1 MKLVKLY
8 LALIVGILLL
18 PQVSK
23 AQEKK
28 PNLIV
33 IHTDEHN
40 FRTLG
45 CYRDQLTE
53 DQAFVWGKGVE
64 VKTPHIDRI
73 ANEGAICNNYYASSP
88 VCTPSRASL
97 VSGNYPIKTAS
108 YRNDIPMKDEVVT
121 FAEVLKQEGYATS
134 YLGKWHLDGKAK
146 PGFAPKRKFG
156 FTDNKYM
163 FNRGH
168 WKGLED
174 DEHGNPKLAGD
185 YNAKNFKQKIN
196 VKNTTAVDFTTDYLA
211 TKTIEILERDKNKP
225 FCIMVSIPDP
235 HTPNTVRP
243 PYDTMYSNL
252 HFEKPKT
259 LKTPVNEMPN
269 WAGAQ
274 GKNFVNELE
283 QDKMQR
289 YFGMVKCIDD
299 NVGRILNFLDENN
312 LTENTIVVF
321 TSDHGDL
328 MGEHHKHNKGNPY
341 EASAKIPFV
350 LRYPKKV
357 KAGKVIKKA
366 YTTTDFAPT
375 ILGLMGA
382 PEIKNADGVNASS
395 DFTSNKKEV
404 VDDRVTYMTSSHQKW
419 IAAVTNRY
427 KLVLSQEDKPWL
439 IDLEV
444 NSDEDINF
452 YNNAKYKKIAS
463 ELQAELLKQA
473 KKYNDPIFTKGKN
486 DLIYK

>member
-1 MKLVKLY
+1 MKLLKLY
-8 LALIVGILLL
+8 SVLLL
-18 PQVSK
+18 GIMLFPQLSS
-23 AQEKK
+23 AQKGK

-45 CYRDQLTE
+45 CYRDLLTE

-64 VKTPHIDRI
+64 VKTPNIDRL

-97 VSGNYPIKTAS
+97 VSGTYPIATGS

-121 FAEVLKQEGYATS
+121 FAEVLKQDGYATS
-134 YLGKWHLDGKAK
+134 YLGKWHLDGDAK
-146 PGFAPKRKFG
+146 PGFAPERQFG
-156 FTDNKYM
+156 FSDNQYM

-168 WKGLED
+168 WKALN
-174 DEHGNPKLAGD
+174 DENGEPIIYGKYDPKTQRQSVNLKTITD
-185 YNAKNFKQKIN
+185 EN
-196 VKNTTAVDFTTDYLA
+196 FTTDYLV
-211 TKTIEILERDKNKP
+211 TKTLKILERDKNKP
-225 FCIMVSIPDP
+225 FCLMVSIPDP
-235 HTPNTVRP
+235 HTPNSVRP

-259 LKTPVNEMPN
+259 LKTPIAEMPD
-269 WAGAQ
+269 WAGAK
-274 GKNFVNELE
+274 GKNLVNDLE

-341 EASAKIPFV
+341 EGSAKIPFV
-350 LRYPKKV
+350 LRFPNKV
-357 KAGKVIKKA
+357 KAGKIIRKA
-366 YTTTDFAPT
+366 YTTVDFAPT

-382 PEIKNADGVNASS
+382 NQIKNAEGINASV
-395 DFTSNKKEV
+395 DFTSTKKEV
-404 VDDRVTYMTSSHQKW
+404 VDDRITYMTSSSQNW
-419 IAAVTNRY
+419 IAAITNRY
-427 KLVLSQEDKPWL
+427 KLVLSPKEKPWL
-439 IDLEV
+439 IDLQV
-444 NSDEDINF
+444 NPDEDINY
-452 YNNAKYKKIAS
+452 YNNPKYKKTAS
-463 ELQAELLKQA
+463 ELQVELLKQA
-473 KKYNDPIFTKGKN
+473 KKYKDPFFTKNKKEF
-486 DLIYK
+486 IYK